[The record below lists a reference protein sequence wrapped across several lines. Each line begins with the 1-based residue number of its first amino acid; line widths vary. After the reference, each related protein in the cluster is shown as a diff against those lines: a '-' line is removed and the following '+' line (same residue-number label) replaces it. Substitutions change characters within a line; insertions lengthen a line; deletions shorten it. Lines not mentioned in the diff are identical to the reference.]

1 MLDVLDIPV
10 RDVCFYF
17 FSFVFFFFSKKAYQ
31 NHLNPLK
38 RVRETFRTMNT
49 IEIGQSVGVFFGKGG
64 GGWKSFFK
72 KCKRERRVALFPKR
86 KYYHL

>member
-49 IEIGQSVGVFFGKGG
+49 IEIGQSVGFFLEKGG
-64 GGWKSFFK
+64 GVGN
-72 KCKRERRVALFPKR
+72 LFLRNAKE
-86 KYYHL
+86 KDA

>member
-1 MLDVLDIPV
+1 MFWIFLFGTYAFIFSVL
-10 RDVCFYF
+10 
-17 FSFVFFFFSKKAYQ
+17 FSFFSKKAYQ

-49 IEIGQSVGVFFGKGG
+49 IEIGQSVGFFFLEKGG